1 MSMAA
6 RLPTM
11 PDADLASLRANALRL
26 FETGSAKQKTQA
38 EELIPLVEAE
48 VQARIAAKPPKKSA
62 AKPRVS
68 KAKAKPVVV
77 EDEADEAEE
86 EVAEI

>member
-11 PDADLASLRANALRL
+11 ADADLASLRANAQRL

-38 EELIPLVEAE
+38 EELLPLVEVE
-48 VQARIAAKPPKKSA
+48 VQARIAAKPPKKA
-62 AKPRVS
+62 PVKRVAKP
-68 KAKAKPVVV
+68 KAKAAVV
-77 EDEADEAEE
+77 AEE
-86 EVAEI
+86 AAEA

>member
-11 PDADLASLRANALRL
+11 ADADLASLRANALRL

-48 VQARIAAKPPKKSA
+48 VQARIAAKPPKKA
-62 AKPRVS
+62 PVKRVAKPKV
-68 KAKAKPVVV
+68 AKAAVT
-77 EDEADEAEE
+77 ADEA
-86 EVAEI
+86 AEA

>member
-1 MSMAA
+1 MTMAA

-11 PDADLASLRANALRL
+11 PDADLASLRANAIRL
-26 FETGSAKQKTQA
+26 FESGSAKQKTQA
-38 EELIPLVEAE
+38 EELLPLVEAE

-68 KAKAKPVVV
+68 KAKAKPAAKV
-77 EDEADEAEE
+77 EEEAE
-86 EVAEI
+86 A

>member
-11 PDADLASLRANALRL
+11 PDADLASLRANVVRL
-26 FETGSAKQKTQA
+26 LDSGTGKQKTQA
-38 EELIPLVEAE
+38 EELLPFVEAE
-48 VQARIAAKPPKKSA
+48 VQARIAAKPPKKTPVKRA
-62 AKPRVS
+62 S
-68 KAKAKPVVV
+68 KAKVKAAPV
-77 EDEADEAEE
+77 EAEEAEE